1 MATNA
6 RKKRPSGQQTPAGLL
21 ASAARTVGTVAG
33 GENRLMPSK
42 RCYQLP
48 YVHRLCSKCGRLSV
62 SVHVPIEHVG
72 YFCERCC
79 PACSQKPAPPKGE

>member
-33 GENRLMPSK
+33 GENRLMPEA
-42 RCYQLP
+42 L
-48 YVHRLCSKCGRLSV
+48 L
-62 SVHVPIEHVG
+62 
-72 YFCERCC
+72 
-79 PACSQKPAPPKGE
+79 PAPLRPPVVQQVRPVISIRACTNRACGLFL